1 MKKQI
6 VAMVL
11 VGGRGTRLGN
21 ITKSTAKP
29 AVTFGGKYRLVD
41 FVLSNLSNSGI
52 STIGLITQYEPYEL
66 LSYIEHG
73 STWDLDVNEGGISF
87 LTPYTSMEGEI
98 WQKGTAH
105 AINQHFRYINQ
116 FNPDLVLILA
126 GDHVYRMD
134 YNKMIKQHLQTNAD
148 ITISTFDVKDDA
160 SRFGILDMDEDNKI
174 IAFEEKPKD
183 AKSSL
188 ASMGIYVFNKK
199 VLKELLDYTEEG
211 KFDFGRDIIPL
222 GLTKNLNIYGYKF
235 SGYFKDVGTVNSL
248 YEANMDLLD
257 NPHYLKIQEYSNFPI
272 FTKSVNLPPHHIVK
286 SANIVNSMISDGCLI
301 YGQIIHSI
309 ISSGIIV
316 KENSI
321 IKDSIIHPNVKIGEN
336 CYIEKAIIVK
346 GSVVLANTTL
356 KFDEVTVVDN
366 DFLWKTG
373 EDNE

>member
-29 AVTFGGKYRLVD
+29 AITFGGKYRLVD

-87 LTPYTSMEGEI
+87 LTPYTSMEGEV

-126 GDHVYRMD
+126 GDHVYKMD

-148 ITISTFDVKDDA
+148 ITISTFNVEDDA
-160 SRFGILDMDEDNKI
+160 SRFGILEMDEDNKI
-174 IAFEEKPKD
+174 IGFEEKPKN
-183 AKSSL
+183 AKSGL

-222 GLTKNLNIYGYKF
+222 GLTKNLNIYGYEF

-248 YEANMDLLD
+248 YDANMDLLD

-286 SANIVNSMISDGCLI
+286 SAKIINSMISDGCLI

-309 ISSGIIV
+309 ISSGVIV
-316 KENSI
+316 KDNSI
-321 IKDSIIHPNVKIGEN
+321 IKDTIIHPNVKIGEN

-346 GSVVLANTTL
+346 GAVVLANTSL

-366 DFLWKTG
+366 DFLWKIG